1 MPVDDQVAVE
11 QQKAPP
17 AGQQAEKPLRTRQS
31 DEGPAIL
38 PYMQHFVL
46 LVRKIKRP
54 RLLQILVERANGS
67 PLDDWPALGETAAR
81 ILPPQ
86 SRSAVFERV
95 AMLRPDVQ
103 RRLEQA
109 AERIMLLDDEY
120 GVLAVQSLLD
130 ECNEADTALLAAPTD
145 RHSRALHLYLLQEY
159 PESGARREQ
168 RFDHAER
175 LQTLHRQSKS
185 ESYSSHYL
193 GPRGVMP
200 TLDTNIEGVLRERI
214 AALFPQVTADQIL
227 IEQFWRRGLSDAD
240 GSHDEDNDDAT
251 PGPVYA
257 LTATFNGSTA
267 HYQQVDN
274 GEVVDHEEPAAMSA
288 SFSWEPDSGSLGVF
302 CEDREVRRDLAALF
316 RDVVLACEDE
326 INDMPIREFDLFGF
340 STPAMLKRLEQ
351 ERVAGVEKISIVH
364 IKIARPIEQ
373 SSFDEAKGRDLI
385 QHLSSTLLIGRD
397 RRDARHI
404 YQLAYDDYGLDDL
417 TGYTLAQVKL
427 VFRMA
432 SQPHRR
438 AHNVTVQI
446 AAPNGLNDKSKT
458 EDDRKRVLQQLARIG
473 VLREF

>member
-11 QQKAPP
+11 QQKTPP
-17 AGQQAEKPLRTRQS
+17 AGQQAEKPSRPRHS

-38 PYMQHFVL
+38 PCMQHFVL
-46 LVRKIKRP
+46 LLRKIKRP
-54 RLLQILVERANGS
+54 GLVQMWVERVNDS
-67 PLDDWPALGETAAR
+67 PLDDWPTQSDTAAR

-86 SRSAVFERV
+86 SRSAVFERI
-95 AMLRPDVQ
+95 AMLRADVQ
-103 RRLEQA
+103 QRLEQG

-120 GVLAVQSLLD
+120 GVLAIQSLLD
-130 ECNEADTALLAAPTD
+130 ECHAADTALLAGPTD

-159 PESGARREQ
+159 PESGAQREQ

-200 TLDTNIEGVLRERI
+200 TLDTSIEGVLRERI
-214 AALFPQVTADQIL
+214 GKLFPQVAADQIL

-240 GSHDEDNDDAT
+240 RSHDDEA
-251 PGPVYA
+251 PSGPVYA

-267 HYQQVDN
+267 RYQQVDN

-302 CEDREVRRDLAALF
+302 CEDREVRRDLAAIF

-364 IKIARPIEQ
+364 IKIARHLEQ
-373 SSFDEAKGRDLI
+373 SAFDEAKGRDLI

-397 RRDARHI
+397 RRDTRNI

-427 VFRMA
+427 TFRMA
-432 SQPHRR
+432 AQAHRR

>member
-11 QQKAPP
+11 QQKTPP

-38 PYMQHFVL
+38 PCMQHFVL
-46 LVRKIKRP
+46 LLRKIKRP
-54 RLLQILVERANGS
+54 RLLQMLVERANDS
-67 PLDDWPALGETAAR
+67 PLADWPPIADTAAR

-86 SRSAVFERV
+86 SRSAVFECV

-103 RRLEQA
+103 QRLEQA

-130 ECNEADTALLAAPTD
+130 ENHEADAALLAGPTD

-159 PESGARREQ
+159 PECNTRREQ

-193 GPRGVMP
+193 GPKGVRP

-214 AALFPQVTADQIL
+214 AKLFPQVEADQIL
-227 IEQFWRRGLSDAD
+227 IEQFWRRGVPDAD
-240 GSHDEDNDDAT
+240 PSHDEDEDAT
-251 PGPVYA
+251 SGPVYA

-267 HYQQVDN
+267 RYQQVDN

-302 CEDREVRRDLAALF
+302 CEDREVRRDLAAIF
-316 RDVVLACEDE
+316 RDVVLSCEDE

-364 IKIARPIEQ
+364 IKIARPLEQ
-373 SSFDEAKGRDLI
+373 TAFDEAKGRELI
-385 QHLSSTLLIGRD
+385 QHVASTLLIGRD

-432 SQPHRR
+432 AQPHRR